1 MQKIRNREKIF
12 LKSFKIFYIPLFI
25 IIFIILIF
33 FYFKD
38 NLKNL
43 LYENIQKKSDQ
54 FGYVLQKIEIN
65 NTKYLTTNKVLEI
78 VKPNLGKSIFFIS
91 LKNLHQEISS
101 IKWVDKLN
109 LKVNYPSKLIIN
121 LEEKIPLGIFKKD
134 REIYYYIDKNGK
146 IIDLVKNLDNKNLII
161 ISGEAGLSDAS
172 KLINKINL
180 LKNINVKSAEYIGS
194 RRWDIITN
202 QNLRI
207 KLPEENYEIALK
219 DLNNIFLDIEKL
231 KRNTIQHIDL
241 RFSKKAII
249 MFNNKETIDILNK

>member
-1 MQKIRNREKIF
+1 ME
-12 LKSFKIFYIPLFI
+12 
-25 IIFIILIF
+25 
-33 FYFKD
+33 
-38 NLKNL
+38 
-43 LYENIQKKSDQ
+43 
-54 FGYVLQKIEIN
+54 
-65 NTKYLTTNKVLEI
+65 
-78 VKPNLGKSIFFIS
+78 
-91 LKNLHQEISS
+91 
-101 IKWVDKLN
+101 
-109 LKVNYPSKLIIN
+109 
-121 LEEKIPLGIFKKD
+121 
-134 REIYYYIDKNGK
+134 K

-161 ISGEAGLSDAS
+161 ISGEVGLSDAS